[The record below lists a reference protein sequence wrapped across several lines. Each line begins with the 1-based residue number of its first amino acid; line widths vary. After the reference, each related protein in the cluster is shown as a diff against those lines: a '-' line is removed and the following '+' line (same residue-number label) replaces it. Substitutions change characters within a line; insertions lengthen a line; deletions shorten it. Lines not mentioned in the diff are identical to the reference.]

1 MQTAPTAHSSDT
13 ENSLKCSGRAGESSE
28 LCSGRK
34 KKSADFRSVSL
45 KFGQK
50 VAGKRKERVEV
61 QVQEHLQRKKECV
74 CVKDWETEKVLERI
88 RL

>member
-13 ENSLKCSGRAGESSE
+13 KNSLKCSGRAEESSE
-28 LCSGRK
+28 LCSGE
-34 KKSADFRSVSL
+34 KKSADFRSVGL

-74 CVKDWETEKVLERI
+74 CVKDWETEKVLEQI